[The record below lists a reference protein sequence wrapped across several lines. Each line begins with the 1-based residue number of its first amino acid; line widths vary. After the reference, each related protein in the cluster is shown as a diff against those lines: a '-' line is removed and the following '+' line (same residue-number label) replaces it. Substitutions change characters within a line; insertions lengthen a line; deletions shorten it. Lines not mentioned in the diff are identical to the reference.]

1 MVKLQQN
8 KGQFFVAIP
17 KLIVKKKGWNKGQEL
32 IASFDQDGN
41 VILVEV

>member
-17 KLIVKKKGWNKGQEL
+17 KLMVKKKSWQKGQEL

-41 VILVEV
+41 VVLLEV